1 MKIGVTTYDMRA
13 DEFVHLA
20 RAVDEAGFDSL
31 WTGEHVLLPVDY
43 DTPHPTIEAAVKH
56 TGPVISP
63 DTNLVDPLVQLG
75 AAAAVTSRV
84 RLGTSIFV
92 LPLRHPLA
100 VARSVCTL
108 QEVAGGRFTL
118 GVGYGWLD
126 AEFDALAIP
135 FRERVGRFEEGVEI
149 VRTALRGGPLTFSGK
164 YFEFGS
170 VQITKQATDVP
181 MIFAGNTERAL
192 DRAVRLGDGWLVS
205 GTPSFGETLRLKG
218 EIERRLSDLPEQRP
232 FDVMF
237 RMSGCAADDARRYE
251 DAGVEILMIWADQIW
266 PAGRSLDD
274 KRASVFAAAEA
285 LGQR

>member
-1 MKIGVTTYDMRA
+1 MRIGVTTYDMRA
-13 DEFVHLA
+13 DEFIHLA

-118 GVGYGWLD
+118 GGSTPNSMRSRSRSASVWD
-126 AEFDALAIP
+126 ASRRAS
-135 FRERVGRFEEGVEI
+135 R
-149 VRTALRGGPLTFSGK
+149 S
-164 YFEFGS
+164 
-170 VQITKQATDVP
+170 
-181 MIFAGNTERAL
+181 FAPRC
-192 DRAVRLGDGWLVS
+192 V
-205 GTPSFGETLRLKG
+205 
-218 EIERRLSDLPEQRP
+218 
-232 FDVMF
+232 
-237 RMSGCAADDARRYE
+237 
-251 DAGVEILMIWADQIW
+251 
-266 PAGRSLDD
+266 AGR
-274 KRASVFAAAEA
+274 
-285 LGQR
+285 